1 MKSRVFCKCHTA
13 FTYFDSYLLCVFL
26 CSFVFLFSFIL
37 LLFLLFYCFILFC
50 FLFSYVLFLL
60 VLCFTFISTLVLVL
74 GPLCNFCLSYH
85 FCTPYCTPYSVCSV
99 CRGQLYKLLF
109 LKVLYKQSYYCY
121 YYLSDF
127 QEPKTQE
134 KELRIRFNCLCFV
147 SCIC

>member
-1 MKSRVFCKCHTA
+1 MTLFLLLR
-13 FTYFDSYLLCVFL
+13 YSYPALLCSQTDKS
-26 CSFVFLFSFIL
+26 CSFVFLM
-37 LLFLLFYCFILFC
+37 FY
-50 FLFSYVLFLL
+50 SVPVVVL

-74 GPLCNFCLSYH
+74 GPLCNFACLAA
-85 FCTPYCTPYSVCSV
+85 FAPLTAPPYSVCSV